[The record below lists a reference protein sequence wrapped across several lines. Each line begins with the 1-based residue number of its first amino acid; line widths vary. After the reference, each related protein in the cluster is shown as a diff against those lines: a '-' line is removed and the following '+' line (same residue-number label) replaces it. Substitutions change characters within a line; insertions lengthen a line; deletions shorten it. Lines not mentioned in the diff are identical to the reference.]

1 LTAATLSRPEESDR
15 LAPWA
20 DVWETWVSAA
30 FLRAYLAAVQ
40 GAAFVPENREELDL
54 LLQAFVLDKAF
65 YELAYELNNRPDWV
79 HIPLSGLMR
88 LRSPL
93 HA

>member
-1 LTAATLSRPEESDR
+1 MRPEDLER

-20 DVWETWVSAA
+20 DVWESWVSAA
-30 FLRAYLAAVQ
+30 FLRAYLLATRDKRLLPERDADLEILLR
-40 GAAFVPENREELDL
+40 AFVM
-54 LLQAFVLDKAF
+54 DKAL
-65 YELAYELNNRPDWV
+65 YELGYELNNRPDWV
-79 HIPLSGLMR
+79 HIPLGGLLR

>member
-1 LTAATLSRPEESDR
+1 VTRPEDYDR

-20 DVWETWVSAA
+20 DFWETWAGSV
-30 FLRAYLAAVQ
+30 FLRAYLTAVRDAAILPANVDD
-40 GAAFVPENREELDL
+40 LDL
-54 LLQAFVLDKAF
+54 LLQGFILDKAL
-65 YELAYELNNRPDWV
+65 YELGYELNNRPDWV
-79 HIPLSGLMR
+79 HIPLSGILR